1 MQSTLSLQS
10 IAMFQKMLAR
20 FLKTVVAI
28 LKDFRRI
35 LELGFYIALCL
46 LSGKV
51 KESANHND
59 QQKVVNLN

>member
-1 MQSTLSLQS
+1 
-10 IAMFQKMLAR
+10 MFQKMLAR

-35 LELGFYIALCL
+35 LELGFDIALCL

>member
-35 LELGFYIALCL
+35 LELGFDIALCL
-46 LSGKV
+46 LGGKV